1 MPQKHVPGAYVVAEL
16 PQELERL
23 YDDFGHW
30 HDSHEHTPKA
40 ATEVQS

>member
-16 PQELERL
+16 PQERL

-40 ATEVQS
+40 AKEVQS